1 MNLTLNEKLRFQKQ
15 AGIIN
20 ESQYKKLL
28 KEGEMKASIGTPINY
43 KKLKDILLLASKTFP
58 VDSEGALIEKEDIKN
73 ALQYLMSLEAAVKN
87 DDSDIFSDDNRLT
100 TFEGLINLD
109 KAQQAKWDKLD
120 SALSIVNM
128 SVDEYDL
135 DDVASSLKGLS
146 NAINSFQLNTPV
158 QENENSYLDGVD
170 GREFEKKEI
179 KDWFR
184 TMDSIFILVNDNG
197 KEYETE
203 FTDLNSALKFIDNL
217 PETAQV
223 MI

>member
-197 KEYETE
+197 KEYQTE

>member
-28 KEGEMKASIGTPINY
+28 KEEEIKASIGTPINY

-58 VDSEGALIEKEDIKN
+58 VDSEGALIEKEDIKWM
-73 ALQYLMSLEAAVKN
+73 LQYLMSLDTAVKN
-87 DDSDIFSDDNRLT
+87 DDSDIFDDDNRLT

-109 KAQQAKWDKLD
+109 KAQQAKWDKID

-146 NAINSFQLNTPV
+146 NAINSFQLNTP
-158 QENENSYLDGVD
+158 
-170 GREFEKKEI
+170 
-179 KDWFR
+179 
-184 TMDSIFILVNDNG
+184 
-197 KEYETE
+197 
-203 FTDLNSALKFIDNL
+203 
-217 PETAQV
+217 AQ
-223 MI
+223 I

>member
-87 DDSDIFSDDNRLT
+87 DNRLT

>member
-28 KEGEMKASIGTPINY
+28 KEN
-43 KKLKDILLLASKTFP
+43 
-58 VDSEGALIEKEDIKN
+58 
-73 ALQYLMSLEAAVKN
+73 Q
-87 DDSDIFSDDNRLT
+87 DN
-100 TFEGLINLD
+100 
-109 KAQQAKWDKLD
+109 
-120 SALSIVNM
+120 
-128 SVDEYDL
+128 
-135 DDVASSLKGLS
+135 
-146 NAINSFQLNTPV
+146 
-158 QENENSYLDGVD
+158 YLDGVD

-197 KEYETE
+197 KEYQTE